1 MEDKNKLNEVQAK
14 AAAFKKEYEELVE
27 KHGMMIVS
35 YPGFKFSQD
44 TGDYRIQVI
53 NEIIPKPLTK

>member
-1 MEDKNKLNEVQAK
+1 MEDKNKAE
-14 AAAFKKEYEELVE
+14 AFKKEYEALVE

-35 YPGFKFSQD
+35 YPSFRFSQE

-53 NEIIPKPLTK
+53 NEIIEKPKPLTK